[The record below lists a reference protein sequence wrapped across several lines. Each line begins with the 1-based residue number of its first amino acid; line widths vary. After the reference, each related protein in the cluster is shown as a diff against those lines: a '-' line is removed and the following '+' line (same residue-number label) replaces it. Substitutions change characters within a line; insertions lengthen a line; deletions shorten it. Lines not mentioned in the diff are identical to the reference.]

1 MEWHQ
6 QARPP
11 GGELRGALR
20 RASLGIRAAGSY
32 HSHML
37 IPVLRALCL
46 AALLGLPAA
55 AVALTSFRAEY
66 DLSRGVVTL
75 GQMSRVLV
83 IDDDTQ
89 RYRFESTMETKG
101 LVALFA
107 DARVVEISAGRIEP
121 AGFVPERYSYDK
133 QGTKKDYELEFDY
146 TRNLV
151 RRSDAGAAWQA
162 AMPTRL
168 LDKLSYQA
176 QLMFDLASS
185 PQALRYDIAD
195 KSRLKE
201 YHIQVLGSE
210 TVETGLGKFDTVKLT
225 REKAG
230 SKRRTVVWC
239 APALGWMAVKVEH
252 RDKRGAVTTAVL
264 SSLRQDPGSP
274 DS

>member
-1 MEWHQ
+1 MERHEL
-6 QARPP
+6 ARPP
-11 GGELRGALR
+11 GGGPRGVMHR
-20 RASLGIRAAGSY
+20 TSLGIRAAGSY
-32 HSHML
+32 HSRML
-37 IPVLRALCL
+37 IPALRALCL
-46 AALLGLPAA
+46 LALLSLPPAA
-55 AVALTSFRAEY
+55 AALTSFRAEY
-66 DLSRGVVTL
+66 DLSLGVVTL
-75 GQMSRVLV
+75 GRMSRVLV
-83 IDDDTQ
+83 IDDHTQ
-89 RYRFESTMETKG
+89 RYRFESTMETRG

-107 DARVVEISAGRIEP
+107 DARVVEVSAGRIEP

-151 RRSDAGAAWQA
+151 RRSDAGDAWEA
-162 AMPTRL
+162 SMPAHL

-176 QLMFDLASS
+176 QLMFDLDAA

-239 APALGWMAVKVEH
+239 AAALGWMAVKVEH
-252 RDKRGAVTTAVL
+252 RDKRGAVTTAIL
-264 SSLRQDPGSP
+264 RSLHQDPGGA
-274 DS
+274 D